1 MLERITICVC
11 LQVKRI
17 VIHPKYDPATTNN
30 DVALLKLKDKID
42 FSKFDGTVAPI
53 CIPQQL
59 RAYTGQTV
67 RAESIQHSSS
77 FGIKSLFVRS
87 LWLDGEHLE
96 RVNNNQRK
104 YAKSFY
110 FSGI

>member
-1 MLERITICVC
+1 MLERMTICVC

-17 VIHPKYDPATTNN
+17 VIHPKYDPGTTNN

-67 RAESIQHSSS
+67 RAVHI
-77 FGIKSLFVRS
+77 
-87 LWLDGEHLE
+87 
-96 RVNNNQRK
+96 NQ
-104 YAKSFY
+104 ALA
-110 FSGI
+110 

>member
-1 MLERITICVC
+1 MCFD

-42 FSKFDGTVAPI
+42 FGKFDGTVAPI
-53 CIPQQL
+53 CIPQSL

-67 RAESIQHSSS
+67 RALHILNLS
-77 FGIKSLFVRS
+77 RA
-87 LWLDGEHLE
+87 LDNYSTGYCGGLG
-96 RVNNNQRK
+96 
-104 YAKSFY
+104 STW
-110 FSGI
+110 GG

>member
-1 MLERITICVC
+1 MLERMTICVC

-67 RAESIQHSSS
+67 RAFLIKSS
-77 FGIKSLFVRS
+77 FSIKTLADDRLRRETVSTTQTNFT
-87 LWLDGEHLE
+87 
-96 RVNNNQRK
+96 
-104 YAKSFY
+104 FY
-110 FSGI
+110 IFLLMK